1 MRDRHE
7 IVSAG
12 NKKVAGF
19 VFVAG
24 IFLSTNMAEFKSE
37 GARFR
42 YELQSAASLA
52 WDSIVSHK
60 LRSFLTLLGVT
71 IGVASVI
78 IVGAAIDGLGT
89 YAKTTTSKA
98 FGSESYILA
107 QVAQV
112 GGQTRKQ
119 FIEKFKRNR
128 QLKLVDERYLQSVNG
143 DTTQYSPYRQS
154 STDIKRNAQTLEDT
168 SILGASASLV
178 DIRDLGIVDG
188 RFFSVTEERNASFV
202 AVIGDDVKTTLFPGS
217 GSPVGKTFTIRGL
230 DFTVV
235 GVQERLGST
244 FGRSQDNA
252 AYIPITTFERIF
264 GPAQSLTIFGRP
276 RTSSGITMQE
286 SLDLSR
292 VALRTR
298 FHQKPGEA
306 DRFEFLTPDAIQ
318 GFIDNILSLVAAV
331 VVPIT
336 FISLVVGGIV
346 IMNIMLVSVTERT
359 REIGIRK
366 SLGARRSDIMMQILT
381 EAIIMASA
389 GGAIGVA
396 LGATAA
402 AAASALAGVELRISP
417 FYVVLSVFVSG
428 AVGVISGWYPASRA
442 SKLDPIVALRAD

>member
-1 MRDRHE
+1 
-7 IVSAG
+7 
-12 NKKVAGF
+12 
-19 VFVAG
+19 
-24 IFLSTNMAEFKSE
+24 MAEFKSE

-42 YELQSAASLA
+42 YDLRSAISLA
-52 WDSIVSHK
+52 WSSILAHR

-98 FGSESYILA
+98 FGSESYVLA

-119 FIEKFKRNR
+119 FLEKIRRNR
-128 QLKLVDERYLQSVNG
+128 QLKLADERYLQSVNG
-143 DTTQYSPYRQS
+143 ESTLYSPYRQS
-154 STDIKRNAQTLEDT
+154 STDVKRNAQTLEDT
-168 SILGASASLV
+168 SILGASASLAE
-178 DIRDLGIVDG
+178 IRDLGIVEG
-188 RFFSVTEERNASFV
+188 RYFSAPEEGNSSAV
-202 AVIGDDVKTTLFPGS
+202 AVIGDDVSTTLFPGS
-217 GSPVGKTFTIRGL
+217 GSPLGKTFTIKGV
-230 DFTVV
+230 DFVVV

-252 AYIPITTFERIF
+252 AYIPITTFNHIF
-264 GPAQSLTIFGRP
+264 GPAQSVQIFGRA
-276 RTSSGITMQE
+276 RASSGVSMQE
-286 SLDLSR
+286 SLDFSR

-318 GFIDNILSLVAAV
+318 GFIDQILSLVAAV

-336 FISLVVGGIV
+336 MISLVVGGIV

-366 SLGARRSDIMMQILT
+366 SLGARRNDIMMQILT
-381 EAIIMASA
+381 EALIMSGA

-396 LGATAA
+396 LGAVTAA
-402 AAASALAGVELRISP
+402 VTSTLVGAELKISP
-417 FYVVLSVFVSG
+417 FYVALSVFVSG